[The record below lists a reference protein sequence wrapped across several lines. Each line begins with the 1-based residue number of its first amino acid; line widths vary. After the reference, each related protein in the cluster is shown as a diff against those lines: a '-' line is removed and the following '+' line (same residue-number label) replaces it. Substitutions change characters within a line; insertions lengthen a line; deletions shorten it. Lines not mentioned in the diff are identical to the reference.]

1 VGTDGNT
8 VRRVDVQ
15 AHSVSGTSVFGD
27 YQVKAGDG
35 ITLDSNARIHA
46 GTATNGDIV
55 MNANAKQCGQ
65 ASVGVGHQMRTASSN
80 SYFSDANCTNPAT
93 VVGEGPVV
101 LPPVN
106 QGDAAT
112 NNDNGRLPV
121 ATVTPADT
129 ISGNASKV
137 CWNGHDGSGSS
148 SSSCGTRHLDL
159 QQNTALTLG
168 GSKYSFCKLTMS
180 SNTSLFIS
188 AGHSAVIYFDSP
200 EHCGYPDNTT
210 QLTMASNTRI
220 SSNDG
225 SPVQLMFVGSQ
236 NLHTSILMN
245 SNTDINAACVQNF
258 VVYAPLSDITMNSNS
273 TYCGGLAAKS
283 LHLDSNA
290 DIRTNAAS
298 QGFIVPPTAAHFT
311 VDRFVECSAN
321 TATPANSGC

>member
-1 VGTDGNT
+1 
-8 VRRVDVQ
+8 
-15 AHSVSGTSVFGD
+15 
-27 YQVKAGDG
+27 
-35 ITLDSNARIHA
+35 
-46 GTATNGDIV
+46 
-55 MNANAKQCGQ
+55 
-65 ASVGVGHQMRTASSN
+65 VGVGHQMRTASSN
-80 SYFSDANCTNPAT
+80 SYFTDPNCTNPAT
-93 VVGEGPVV
+93 VVGEGQIV

-129 ISGNASKV
+129 ISGNKSKV
-137 CWNGHDGSGSS
+137 CWNGHNGNGNTD
-148 SSSCGTRHLDL
+148 SSCGARHLDL
-159 QQNTALTLG
+159 SQNTAITLG

-180 SNTSLFIS
+180 SNTSLLIS

-210 QLTMASNTRI
+210 QLSMASNTRI

-225 SPVQLMFVGSQ
+225 SPVQLMFVGSP
-236 NLHTSILMN
+236 NLHTTILMN

-321 TATPANSGC
+321 TAIPANSGC